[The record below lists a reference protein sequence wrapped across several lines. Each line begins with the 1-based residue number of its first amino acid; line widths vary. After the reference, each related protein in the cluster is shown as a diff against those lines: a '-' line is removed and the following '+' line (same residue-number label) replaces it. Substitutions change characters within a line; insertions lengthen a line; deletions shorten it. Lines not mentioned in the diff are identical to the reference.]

1 MTSLR
6 NPVPEFDEHGR
17 SHRALEALPKTL
29 TFVAPETVRLHTT
42 LEADLSQV
50 SRGSIAKKNTIWSL
64 SHRKPVV
71 KVRFLIEAVV
81 GIADVKFRCR
91 EYSAELFLP
100 IFWRIYTHVW
110 ILR

>member
-6 NPVPEFDEHGR
+6 NPVPEFNELGR
-17 SHRALEALPKTL
+17 SLSASEIWSETL
-29 TFVAPETVRLHTT
+29 TSAAAETVRLHTT

-64 SHRKPVV
+64 GSKKPVV

-91 EYSAELFLP
+91 EY
-100 IFWRIYTHVW
+100 
-110 ILR
+110 